1 MQMLKFY
8 VVETN
13 RIQQIWNEVEP
24 MLAKA
29 MAHSGGEYSLEQLK
43 VMLTQGRQ
51 VLCVG
56 SELDDLTFSVKCA
69 MTIEWINYPN
79 DRVAFITAIGGKT
92 DKQGFGEFENWV
104 RANGG
109 TKIQGAAFEAVA
121 RLWKRAYG
129 FENRYIIVEKQV

>member
-1 MQMLKFY
+1 MLKFF
-8 VVETN
+8 VVPTEH
-13 RIQQIWNEVEP
+13 IQQTWGKVEI
-24 MLAKA
+24 MLDRA
-29 MAHSGGEYSLEQLK
+29 MAHSGGEYDLDQLK
-43 VMLTQGRQ
+43 VLLTQGRQ

-56 SELDDLTFSVKCA
+56 TEEDLIIKCA

-92 DKQGFGEFENWV
+92 DKQGFGEFEQWV
-104 RANGG
+104 KANGG

-129 FENRYIIVEKQV
+129 FENRYIIVEKQIT

>member
-1 MQMLKFY
+1 MLKFY
-8 VVETN
+8 VVPTEH
-13 RIQQIWNEVEP
+13 IQQTWDKVEI
-24 MLAKA
+24 MLDRA
-29 MAHSGGEYSLEQLK
+29 MAHSGGEYDLDQLK
-43 VMLTQGRQ
+43 VLLTQGRQ

-56 SELDDLTFSVKCA
+56 TEEDLIIKCA

-92 DKQGFGEFENWV
+92 DKQGFGEFEQWV
-104 RANGG
+104 KANGG

-129 FENRYIIVEKQV
+129 FENRYIIVEKQIT

>member
-1 MQMLKFY
+1 MLKFY
-8 VVETN
+8 VVPTEH
-13 RIQQIWNEVEP
+13 IQQTWDKVEI
-24 MLAKA
+24 MLDRA
-29 MAHSGGEYSLEQLK
+29 MAHSGGEYDLDQLK
-43 VMLTQGRQ
+43 VLLTQGRQ

-56 SELDDLTFSVKCA
+56 TEEDLIIKCA

-92 DKQGFGEFENWV
+92 DKQGFGEFEQWV
-104 RANGG
+104 KANGG

-129 FENRYIIVEKQV
+129 FENRYIIVEKRIT

>member
-1 MQMLKFY
+1 MLKFY

-13 RIQQIWNEVEP
+13 RIQQTWNEVEP

-56 SELDDLTFSVKCA
+56 TELDDLTLTIKCA

-92 DKQGFGEFENWV
+92 DKCKVLVSLKTGFV
-104 RANGG
+104 LMVV
-109 TKIQGAAFEAVA
+109 Q
-121 RLWKRAYG
+121 
-129 FENRYIIVEKQV
+129 RYREQLLKQ

>member
-1 MQMLKFY
+1 MLKFY
-8 VVETN
+8 VVPTEH
-13 RIQQIWNEVEP
+13 IQQTWDKVEI
-24 MLAKA
+24 MLDRA
-29 MAHSGGEYSLEQLK
+29 MAHSGGEYDLDQLK
-43 VMLTQGRQ
+43 VLLTQGRQ

-56 SELDDLTFSVKCA
+56 TEEDLVIKCA

-92 DKQGFGEFENWV
+92 DKQGFGEFEQWV
-104 RANGG
+104 KANGG

-129 FENRYIIVEKQV
+129 FENRYIIVEKQIT

>member
-1 MQMLKFY
+1 MLKFY

-13 RIQQIWNEVEP
+13 RIQQLWPDVDQ

-29 MAHSGGEYSLEQLK
+29 MQHSGGEYSLEQLK

-56 SELDDLTFSVKCA
+56 TESDLKIKCA

-92 DKQGFGEFENWV
+92 DKQGLSEFENWV

-109 TKIQGAAFEAVA
+109 TKIQGATFEAVA

-129 FENRYIIVEKQV
+129 FENRYIIVEKKI

>member
-1 MQMLKFY
+1 VLKFY
-8 VVETN
+8 VVPTEH
-13 RIQQIWNEVEP
+13 IQQTWDKVEI
-24 MLAKA
+24 MLDRA
-29 MAHSGGEYSLEQLK
+29 MSHSGGEYDLDQLK
-43 VMLTQGRQ
+43 VLLTQGRQ

-56 SELDDLTFSVKCA
+56 TEEDLIIKCA

-92 DKQGFGEFENWV
+92 DKQGFGEFELWV
-104 RANGG
+104 KANGG

-129 FENRYIIVEKQV
+129 FENRYIIVEKKI

>member
-1 MQMLKFY
+1 LLKFY
-8 VVETN
+8 VVPTEH
-13 RIQQIWNEVEP
+13 IQQTWDKVEI
-24 MLAKA
+24 MLDRA
-29 MAHSGGEYSLEQLK
+29 MAHSGGEYDLDQLK
-43 VMLTQGRQ
+43 VLLTQGRQ

-56 SELDDLTFSVKCA
+56 TEEDLIIKCA

-92 DKQGFGEFENWV
+92 DKQGFGEFELWV
-104 RANGG
+104 KTNGG

-129 FENRYIIVEKQV
+129 FENRYIIVEKRI

>member
-1 MQMLKFY
+1 MLKFY
-8 VVETN
+8 VVETH
-13 RIQQIWNEVEP
+13 RVQQIWHEVEP

-43 VMLTQGRQ
+43 VMLTQGKQ
-51 VLCVG
+51 TLCVG
-56 SELDDLTFSVKCA
+56 AEDDLSIKCA
-69 MTIEWINYPN
+69 LTIEWINYPN
-79 DRVAFITAIGGKT
+79 DRVAFITSIGGKT

>member
-1 MQMLKFY
+1 VLKFY
-8 VVETN
+8 VVPTSH
-13 RIQQIWNEVEP
+13 IQQTWDKVEI
-24 MLAKA
+24 MLDRA
-29 MAHSGGEYSLEQLK
+29 MAHSGGEYDLDQLK
-43 VMLTQGRQ
+43 VLLAQGRQ

-56 SELDDLTFSVKCA
+56 TEEDLIIKCA

-92 DKQGFGEFENWV
+92 DKQGFSEFELWV
-104 RANGG
+104 KANGG

-129 FENRYIIVEKQV
+129 FENRYIIVEKRIT

>member
-1 MQMLKFY
+1 VLKFY
-8 VVETN
+8 VVPTEH
-13 RIQQIWNEVEP
+13 IQQTWDKVEI
-24 MLAKA
+24 MLDRA
-29 MAHSGGEYSLEQLK
+29 MAHSGGEYDLDQLK
-43 VMLTQGRQ
+43 VLLTQGRQ

-56 SELDDLTFSVKCA
+56 AEKDLIIKCA

-92 DKQGFGEFENWV
+92 DKQGFGEFELWV
-104 RANGG
+104 KANGG

-129 FENRYIIVEKQV
+129 FENRYIIVEKRIT

>member
-1 MQMLKFY
+1 MLKFY
-8 VVETN
+8 VVPTSH
-13 RIQQIWNEVEP
+13 IQQTWNKVEI
-24 MLAKA
+24 MLDRA
-29 MAHSGGEYSLEQLK
+29 MAHSGGEYDLDQLK
-43 VMLTQGRQ
+43 VLLTQGKQ

-56 SELDDLTFSVKCA
+56 TEEDLIIKCA

-92 DKQGFGEFENWV
+92 DKQGFGEFEQWV
-104 RANGG
+104 KANGG

-129 FENRYIIVEKQV
+129 FENRYIIVEKTL

>member
-1 MQMLKFY
+1 MLKFY
-8 VVETN
+8 TVETH
-13 RIQQIWNEVEP
+13 RVQQIWHEVEP

-43 VMLTQGRQ
+43 VMLTQGKQ
-51 VLCVG
+51 VLCVCA
-56 SELDDLTFSVKCA
+56 EDDLSIKCA
-69 MTIEWINYPN
+69 LTIEWINYPN

-92 DKQGFGEFENWV
+92 EKSTFEQFENWV
-104 RANGG
+104 RTSGG

>member
-1 MQMLKFY
+1 MLKFF
-8 VVETN
+8 VVPTEH
-13 RIQQIWNEVEP
+13 IQQTWGNVEI
-24 MLAKA
+24 MLDRA
-29 MAHSGGEYSLEQLK
+29 MAHSGGEYDLDQLK
-43 VMLTQGRQ
+43 VLLTQGRQ

-56 SELDDLTFSVKCA
+56 AEKDLVIKCA

-92 DKQGFGEFENWV
+92 DKQGFGEFEQWV
-104 RANGG
+104 KANGG

-129 FENRYIIVEKQV
+129 FENRYIIVEKQIT

>member
-1 MQMLKFY
+1 MLKFY
-8 VVETN
+8 IIEPHH
-13 RIQQIWNEVEP
+13 IQQYWSKVEA
-24 MLAKA
+24 MLDKA

-56 SELDDLTFSVKCA
+56 TEEELIIKCA
-69 MTIEWINYPN
+69 MTVEWINYPN

-92 DKQGFGEFENWV
+92 DKQGFSEFEQWV
-104 RANGG
+104 KANGG

-129 FENRYIIVEKQV
+129 FENRYIIVEKRI

>member
-1 MQMLKFY
+1 MLNFY
-8 VVETN
+8 VIEPN
-13 RIQQIWNEVEP
+13 RIQQTWRSVEI
-24 MLAKA
+24 MLDRA
-29 MAHSGGEYSLEQLK
+29 MAHSGGEYTLEQLK
-43 VMLTQGRQ
+43 VMLTQGKQ
-51 VLCVG
+51 TLCVG
-56 SELDDLTFSVKCA
+56 ADENLTIKCA

-79 DRVAFITAIGGKT
+79 DRVAFITAIGGRT
-92 DKQGFGEFENWV
+92 SPEGFEQFENWV

>member
-1 MQMLKFY
+1 MLKFY
-8 VVETN
+8 VVPTSH
-13 RIQQIWNEVEP
+13 IQQTWDKVEI
-24 MLAKA
+24 MLDRA
-29 MAHSGGEYSLEQLK
+29 MAHSGGEYDLDQLK
-43 VMLTQGRQ
+43 VLLTQGRQ

-56 SELDDLTFSVKCA
+56 TEKDLIIKCA

-92 DKQGFGEFENWV
+92 DKQGFGEFEQWV
-104 RANGG
+104 KANGG

-129 FENRYIIVEKQV
+129 FENRYIIVEKQIT

>member
-1 MQMLKFY
+1 VLKFY
-8 VVETN
+8 VVPTSH
-13 RIQQIWNEVEP
+13 IQQTWDKVEI
-24 MLAKA
+24 MLDRA
-29 MAHSGGEYSLEQLK
+29 MAHSGGEYDLDQLK
-43 VMLTQGRQ
+43 VLLTQGKQ

-56 SELDDLTFSVKCA
+56 TEEDLIIKCA

-92 DKQGFGEFENWV
+92 DKQGFGEFEQWV
-104 RANGG
+104 KANGG

-129 FENRYIIVEKQV
+129 FENRYIIVEKQIT

>member
-8 VVETN
+8 VVPTSH
-13 RIQQIWNEVEP
+13 IQQTWNKVEI
-24 MLAKA
+24 MLDRA
-29 MAHSGGEYSLEQLK
+29 MAHSGGEYDLDQLK
-43 VMLTQGRQ
+43 VLLTQGRQ
-51 VLCVG
+51 ILCVG
-56 SELDDLTFSVKCA
+56 TEEDLIIKCA

-92 DKQGFGEFENWV
+92 DKQGFGEFEQWV
-104 RANGG
+104 KANGG

-129 FENRYIIVEKQV
+129 FENRYIIVEKQIT

>member
-1 MQMLKFY
+1 VLKFY
-8 VVETN
+8 VVPTEH
-13 RIQQIWNEVEP
+13 IQQTWDKVEI
-24 MLAKA
+24 MLDKA
-29 MAHSGGEYSLEQLK
+29 MAHSGGEYDLDQLK
-43 VMLTQGRQ
+43 VLLTQGRQ

-56 SELDDLTFSVKCA
+56 AEKDLIIKCA

-92 DKQGFGEFENWV
+92 DKQGFGEFEQWV
-104 RANGG
+104 KANGG

-129 FENRYIIVEKQV
+129 FENRYIIVEKRIT

>member
-1 MQMLKFY
+1 MLD
-8 VVETN
+8 
-13 RIQQIWNEVEP
+13 R
-24 MLAKA
+24 A
-29 MAHSGGEYSLEQLK
+29 MAHSGGEYDLDQLK
-43 VMLTQGRQ
+43 VLLTQGRQ

-56 SELDDLTFSVKCA
+56 AEKDLVIKCA

-92 DKQGFGEFENWV
+92 DKQGFSEFEQWV
-104 RANGG
+104 KANGG

-129 FENRYIIVEKQV
+129 FENRYIIVEKQIT

>member
-1 MQMLKFY
+1 VLKFY
-8 VVETN
+8 VVPTEH
-13 RIQQIWNEVEP
+13 IQQTWDKVEI
-24 MLAKA
+24 MLDRA
-29 MAHSGGEYSLEQLK
+29 MAHSGGEYDLDQLK
-43 VMLTQGRQ
+43 VLLTQGRQ

-56 SELDDLTFSVKCA
+56 AEKDLVIKCA

-92 DKQGFGEFENWV
+92 DKQGFGEFEQWV
-104 RANGG
+104 KANGG

-129 FENRYIIVEKQV
+129 FENRYIIVEKQIT